1 MLAHIM
7 EEFSLPTD
15 VYRVNS
21 LIGLAKLCIYFL
33 QKGKYQEYLIHKILS
48 VCSQLLSID
57 VNLMLQLLEKLIRSC
72 SCKEHHTVILCL
84 AFIGRNSSLA
94 LEIIEFVL
102 KNRKSNEME
111 GVSLCNFMCFSKL
124 MNEKLT
130 IFDKLFNSIKPFNK
144 DMTQVLFS
152 SLCNAIVENFPI
164 VQYAGLTIVEEVI
177 TSFPSL
183 KKSEI
188 ALALNKAN
196 SLQTSRDNIN
206 ELSFPLGLYIDQ
218 IIGKIGAVFEIE
230 EFYESEQS
238 NDLFSVIKDSE
249 NLYSSSERLYLAKKM
264 IKNNKNAEENEALEI
279 LSEIFIENTKD
290 IGEVCYQDMKSLRE

>member
-1 MLAHIM
+1 M
-7 EEFSLPTD
+7 
-15 VYRVNS
+15 
-21 LIGLAKLCIYFL
+21 
-33 QKGKYQEYLIHKILS
+33 
-48 VCSQLLSID
+48 
-57 VNLMLQLLEKLIRSC
+57 
-72 SCKEHHTVILCL
+72 
-84 AFIGRNSSLA
+84 SS
-94 LEIIEFVL
+94 
-102 KNRKSNEME
+102 S
-111 GVSLCNFMCFSKL
+111 
-124 MNEKLT
+124 
-130 IFDKLFNSIKPFNK
+130 
-144 DMTQVLFS
+144 
-152 SLCNAIVENFPI
+152 
-164 VQYAGLTIVEEVI
+164 
-177 TSFPSL
+177 SL